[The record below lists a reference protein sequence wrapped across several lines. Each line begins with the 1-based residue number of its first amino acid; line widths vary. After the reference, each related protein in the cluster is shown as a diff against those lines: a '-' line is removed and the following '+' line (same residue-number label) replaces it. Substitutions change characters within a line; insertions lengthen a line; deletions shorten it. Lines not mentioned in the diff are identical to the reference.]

1 MVIKYRRPTSASRV
15 GQDMRNTWSHVVGNL
30 ATLVLL
36 ALAGCLGYLF
46 WPYLPTLAWA
56 QLVAF
61 SLRGLRDRFKSVK
74 YGIFYK
80 RGAELSDSQ
89 AATRLMIYVTL
100 SIALGFDRIGT
111 AGLVLGPL
119 VLAVAAIGF
128 DAATAADEDSD
139 EEDEE
144 DVPPPLPAR
153 AMFDAASDIT
163 NSDKSLRRTSCDASQ
178 PNCRICPPDLPPRT
192 MTTRSEN
199 GEKAPPPLPPR
210 GAVAKS
216 PSRASPY
223 AGLGK

>member
-15 GQDMRNTWSHVVGNL
+15 GQD
-30 ATLVLL
+30 
-36 ALAGCLGYLF
+36 
-46 WPYLPTLAWA
+46 
-56 QLVAF
+56 
-61 SLRGLRDRFKSVK
+61 
-74 YGIFYK
+74 
-80 RGAELSDSQ
+80 E
-89 AATRLMIYVTL
+89 
-100 SIALGFDRIGT
+100 
-111 AGLVLGPL
+111 
-119 VLAVAAIGF
+119 
-128 DAATAADEDSD
+128 ADEADAQ
-139 EEDEE
+139 
-144 DVPPPLPAR
+144 PPRPAR

-210 GAVAKS
+210 GAVAKA

>member
-1 MVIKYRRPTSASRV
+1 M
-15 GQDMRNTWSHVVGNL
+15 
-30 ATLVLL
+30 
-36 ALAGCLGYLF
+36 
-46 WPYLPTLAWA
+46 
-56 QLVAF
+56 
-61 SLRGLRDRFKSVK
+61 
-74 YGIFYK
+74 
-80 RGAELSDSQ
+80 
-89 AATRLMIYVTL
+89 
-100 SIALGFDRIGT
+100 
-111 AGLVLGPL
+111 LGPL

-144 DVPPPLPAR
+144 DEADVQPPRPAR

-199 GEKAPPPLPPR
+199 GEQAPPPLPPR
-210 GAVAKS
+210 G

-223 AGLGK
+223 AELGK